1 MAGDTHVVS
10 KIATKVISPIVTPGL
25 SQVDTTARLPIG
37 TIVHTDM
44 GGVAEYGY
52 AISDISQYAFSILYD
67 GGSAEMATTTLANQA
82 GAGSRKIGCPQA
94 SIASA
99 SFGWFMRQGT
109 FIGRF
114 SDDCADQVPLFT
126 TATAGELDDATV
138 SNCLVAGVYLNTTES
153 LATALTCYAS
163 MSMTVLPY
171 TNPA

>member
-1 MAGDTHVVS
+1 MATTTHVTSGVVT
-10 KIATKVISPIVTPGL
+10 KIISPLVTPGL
-25 SQVDTTARLPIG
+25 TQTDVTARIPLG

-44 GGVAEYGY
+44 GGVAEYGQ
-52 AISDISQYAFSILYD
+52 AISAISQYAFSILYD
-67 GGSAEMATTTLANQA
+67 GGSAEMATTTLATD
-82 GAGSRKIGCPQA
+82 GGGSKKIGCPQA

-99 SFGWFMRQGT
+99 YFGWFMRQGT

-114 SDDCADQVPLFT
+114 SDDCADNVPLFT

-138 SNCLVAGVYLNTTES
+138 SNCLVGGIFLNTTES
-153 LATALTCYAS
+153 LATALTCVAS

>member
-1 MAGDTHVVS
+1 MAQGTHVTSNV
-10 KIATKVISPIVTPGL
+10 ATKIISPLITPGL
-25 SQVDTTARLPIG
+25 AATSATPGITLG

-52 AISDISQYAFSILYD
+52 AISTISQYAFCVIYD
-67 GGSAEMATTTLANQA
+67 GGSAEMATTTLAA
-82 GAGSRKIGCPQA
+82 DAGSSKKIGCPQA

-99 SFGWFMRQGT
+99 YYGWFMRQGT

-153 LATALTCYAS
+153 LATALTCYAATP
-163 MSMTVLPY
+163 MYVHPY

>member
-1 MAGDTHVVS
+1 MAGTTHKSTKVAS
-10 KIATKVISPIVTPGL
+10 KIISSIVTPGL
-25 SQVDTTARLPIG
+25 TQVDTTARVPLG
-37 TIVHTDM
+37 TIVHTDAA
-44 GGVAEYGY
+44 GVAEYGV
-52 AISDISQYAFSILYD
+52 ALSAISQYAFCVLYD
-67 GGSAEMATTTLANQA
+67 GGSAEMATTTLAA
-82 GAGSRKIGCPQA
+82 DAGSSKKIGCPQA

-99 SFGWFMRQGT
+99 YFGWFMRQGT

-153 LATALTCYAS
+153 LATALTCYAATP
-163 MSMTVLPY
+163 MYVHPY